1 MKKEFRKIYLLMA
14 IIVFLIFMTVILKG
28 ILNFKPVKEVENIK
42 IEEQSKEPILY
53 STLNFGEIPS
63 ILKPMD
69 ENSKGTTINIVSF
82 SEDILGD
89 ANIVCMA
96 TVINTYKKDYE
107 YTEYDDKFEVGGKL
121 YCKQQTDVY
130 EVRIDKIY
138 YSEEKVEEG
147 KIIKIETTNFLDS
160 DCAPL
165 NSQIMKDHQYIFPL
179 RYIDGIAAFGIMN
192 YAEGDIK
199 PDGEFAIVYPFV
211 NQIEVTK
218 NNEYVFHGG
227 WKDLIDENAI
237 EVILDGEK
245 NNDKE
250 VPYMQQVK
258 LRKDEG
264 FESDLVSLIMKY
276 KVEGANEEIISF
288 LENLGCKTKII
299 KAVDESSMHRIQT
312 EAESMNIYLYKN
324 SQEMEEV
331 AKLIGRDGRTIGYGL
346 YDFQSKPH
354 FYKKDNII
362 VSYIGDKKEITE
374 KLETVLGQQFAG
386 MK

>member
-1 MKKEFRKIYLLMA
+1 MKKECRKIYLLVIMLTIIIFIA
-14 IIVFLIFMTVILKG
+14 IIIKVIPNSEPIDREK
-28 ILNFKPVKEVENIK
+28 NIQ
-42 IEEQSKEPILY
+42 IQEQSKEPILY
-53 STLNFGEIPS
+53 SSLNFGEIPS
-63 ILKPMD
+63 ILKPID

-107 YTEYDDKFEVGGKL
+107 YTEYDNKFEVGGRL

-138 YSEEKVEEG
+138 YSEEKVKEG
-147 KIIKIETTNFLDS
+147 EIIKLEITNFLDS
-160 DCAPL
+160 DIAPL

-179 RYIDGIAAFGIMN
+179 RYLDGIAAFGIMN
-192 YAEGDIK
+192 YAEGNIK
-199 PDGEFAIVYPFV
+199 PDGEFGIVYPFV

-245 NNDKE
+245 NNDEE
-250 VPYMQQVK
+250 VPFMQQVK

-264 FESDLVSLIMKY
+264 FESDLVSLIRKY
-276 KVEGANEEIISF
+276 K
-288 LENLGCKTKII
+288 
-299 KAVDESSMHRIQT
+299 
-312 EAESMNIYLYKN
+312 
-324 SQEMEEV
+324 
-331 AKLIGRDGRTIGYGL
+331 
-346 YDFQSKPH
+346 
-354 FYKKDNII
+354 I
-362 VSYIGDKKEITE
+362 VN
-374 KLETVLGQQFAG
+374 
-386 MK
+386 